1 MFEFIFFNYLFL
13 FLCLFKKTTIRNIFD
28 KHIYQLV
35 LQDVRDNVL
44 DSSWASILIRL
55 AWNVCQTVH
64 FDLRSTGLRYFQFNR
79 QQKQQSQSN
88 NETVKSNDVQKS
100 VMNSNTVHKQ
110 QVYSPMDIRYYVHIK
125 KVRPNL
131 LTIYF
136 K

>member
-1 MFEFIFFNYLFL
+1 MFI
-13 FLCLFKKTTIRNIFD
+13 KKTIRNIFD
-28 KHIYQLV
+28 KHIYRLV

-131 LTIYF
+131 LAIYF